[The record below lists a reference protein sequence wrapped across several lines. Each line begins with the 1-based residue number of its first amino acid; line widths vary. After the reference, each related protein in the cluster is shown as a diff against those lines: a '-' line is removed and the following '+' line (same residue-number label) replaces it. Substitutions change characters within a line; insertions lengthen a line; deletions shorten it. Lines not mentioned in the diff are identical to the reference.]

1 MAVKTF
7 HSVFKNKSVLVT
19 GHTGFKG
26 SWLTLWL
33 NSLGAK
39 VCGYSLPAPKTVNNN
54 FRLSKIENCLTRH
67 IEADIR
73 DYRRLKKCLHDTGPD
88 FIFHLAAQSLVR
100 RSYRAPLETFET
112 NVIGTVNLLEA
123 VRELKPARARPGRP
137 CVVVVVTSD
146 KCYENTGKANGYRE
160 GDPMGGHDPYSASKG
175 AVEIVTASYRR
186 SFFSPENSGKHGVK
200 LSSARSGNVIGGGDW
215 APDRIMP
222 DCISALIRHKP
233 INVRNPRAVRPW
245 QHVLEPLSGYLTLA
259 AKLDGM
265 NGKNGK
271 ESCPPNGGYC
281 EAWNFG
287 PSGKSMHPV
296 KDLVEETI
304 KHWGNGSWRDTSDKN
319 APHEAACLTLSS
331 EKTQR
336 RLGWRNVWD
345 FSQAVEKTVSW
356 YKAWHGKKTDLG
368 KLCLAQITQYCEDA
382 Q

>member
-1 MAVKTF
+1 MNTLSDFYRGKR
-7 HSVFKNKSVLVT
+7 VLIT

-54 FRLSKIENCLTRH
+54 FRLSKVEDCLTKH

-73 DYRRLKKCLHDTGPD
+73 DYRRVKKCLDDAAPD

-100 RSYRAPLETFET
+100 EGYRRPLETFET
-112 NVIGTVNLLEA
+112 NIGGTVNLLEA
-123 VRELKPARARPGRP
+123 VRKSKRS
-137 CVVVVVTSD
+137 CVVIVVTSD
-146 KCYENTGKANGYRE
+146 KCYENTGKTNGYRE

-186 SFFSPENSGKHGVK
+186 SFFTPKNIKQHGVK
-200 LSSARSGNVIGGGDW
+200 LASARSGNVIGGGDW
-215 APDRIMP
+215 APDRIIP
-222 DCISALIRHKP
+222 DCISALIRHEP
-233 INVRNPRAVRPW
+233 INIRNPRAVRPW

-259 AKLDGM
+259 ANMAGGW
-265 NGKNGK
+265 GKNGK
-271 ESCPPNGGYC
+271 ESCSPKGGYC

-287 PSGKSMHPV
+287 PSAKSMHPV

-304 KHWGNGSWRDTSDKN
+304 KYWGKGSWRDTSVKN
-319 APHEAACLTLSS
+319 APHEAAHLTLSS
-331 EKTQR
+331 EKARR
-336 RLGWRNVWD
+336 RLGWRNVWE

-368 KLCLAQITQYCEDA
+368 KLCLAQIARYCEDA